1 MRRRM
6 EKLRTRALWG
16 TVGVL
21 AARNVS
27 VPLLP
32 AATYVPLNLALSAGL
47 VAVGRAAGT
56 TWGQLGLAGC
66 DLRSGLRW
74 GGAVGGAAAAV
85 MAIGAALPVTRGF
98 FEDER
103 VQIDNGLGELA
114 YQALIRIPFGTVLF
128 EEVAFRG
135 VLLALLM
142 QRMSIRSAVLVNSAL
157 FGLWHIV
164 PSLGAS
170 ETNGIDG
177 LAQTG
182 AVAGAVVVTFV
193 GGVVFC
199 ALRLRSGHLVAPV
212 LLHLAFNVTGYVL
225 SWAVQSH
232 ASDSTAFAHGL
243 AVLGHFG

>member
-1 MRRRM
+1 VDVVARIQDRP
-6 EKLRTRALWG
+6 RTRVLWG

-32 AATYVPLNLALSAGL
+32 AATYIPVNLALGAGL
-47 VAVGRAAGT
+47 VVVARAVGT
-56 TWGQLGLAGC
+56 TWAQLGLAGRQ
-66 DLRSGLRW
+66 LRSGVRW
-74 GGAVGGAAAAV
+74 GVAVGAAAAAV
-85 MAIGAALPVTRGF
+85 MAIGAALPLTRPL
-98 FEDER
+98 FEDGR

-114 YQALIRIPFGTVLF
+114 HQALVRIPLGTVLF

-142 QRMSIRSAVLVNSAL
+142 QRMSTRSAVLVNSAL

-164 PSLGAS
+164 PTLGAAD
-170 ETNGIDG
+170 TNDIGG
-177 LAQTG
+177 LAQAGT
-182 AVAGAVVVTFV
+182 VAGAVVVTFV

-212 LLHLAFNVTGYVL
+212 LLHLAFNVTGYAL
-225 SWAVQSH
+225 SWAVQS
-232 ASDSTAFAHGL
+232 
-243 AVLGHFG
+243 